1 MGWDDGMEDGPRC
14 CNVGWRAGE
23 MEMGGRSRGTMQY

>member
-14 CNVGWRAGE
+14 CNVGWSGE